1 MKEDYEKIK
10 KTVKWLKEEYNFRG
24 PLHFTDFS
32 NLQSIISIGYLLS
45 RSLCNANNMEFY
57 DCLEKNS
64 VNLSSIV
71 NGCTR
76 FYYVEKNND
85 LIKKLNIPVYLLF
98 HKDIIYL
105 DLSMYT
111 DGKPELPT
119 TNYGTDFNFFNYEI
133 DWEGVF
139 NKKSINELYFGP
151 IKEAIMSKK
160 QSELLVDEPVPLNQL
175 KNIIFRCNADY
186 KRACNLFG
194 KNKMFLVEPHMFDF
208 YNNYIEDYSI
218 IYNGSIDLSVFILH
232 FSTKEP
238 VKNGQNHEYRL
249 YDLNDNLMST
259 VKVSFLESNN
269 TDFHL
274 EVQVPSVPVKFKLW
288 FNGVLCIEEIIG

>member
-1 MKEDYEKIK
+1 MG
-10 KTVKWLKEEYNFRG
+10 F
-24 PLHFTDFS
+24 H
-32 NLQSIISIGYLLS
+32 
-45 RSLCNANNMEFY
+45 
-57 DCLEKNS
+57 DCLEKKS
-64 VNLSSIV
+64 IKTSSIV

-85 LIKKLNIPVYLLF
+85 IIKKLNIPVYLLF
-98 HKDIIYL
+98 KKDIIYL

-111 DGKPELPT
+111 DGNPELPT
-119 TNYGTDFNFFNYEI
+119 TNYGTDFNFFNYDI

-139 NKKSINELYFGP
+139 NKKDINDIYFGP
-151 IKEAIMSKK
+151 IKEAVMSKK
-160 QSELLVDEPVPLNQL
+160 QSELLVDEPVPLNKL

-194 KNKMFLVEPHMFDF
+194 KNKMFLVEPHMFDL
-208 YNNYIEDYSI
+208 YNNYIEDYNI
-218 IYNGSIDLSVFILH
+218 IYNSTIDLNVFILH

-238 VKNGQNHEYRL
+238 VKNNHNHEYKL
-249 YDLNDNLMST
+249 YDLYDNLINT
-259 VKVSFLESNN
+259 VKVSFLESKS

>member
-10 KTVKWLKEEYNFRG
+10 KKVKWLKEEYNFRG

-45 RSLCNANNMEFY
+45 RTLCNANKMEFH

-64 VNLSSIV
+64 VKVSSIV

-85 LIKKLNIPVYLLF
+85 IIKKLNIPVYLLF

-111 DGKPELPT
+111 DGNPELST
-119 TNYGTDFNFFNYEI
+119 TNYGTDYEFFNNHI
-133 DWEGVF
+133 HWDKVF
-139 NKKSINELYFGP
+139 NKKSINE
-151 IKEAIMSKK
+151 K
-160 QSELLVDEPVPLNQL
+160 QSELLVDEPVPLNKL

-194 KNKMFLVEPHMFDF
+194 KNKMFLVEPDMFDF
-208 YNNYIEDYSI
+208 YNNYIEDYSVV
-218 IYNGSIDLSVFILH
+218 YNSTIDLSVFILH

-238 VKNGQNHEYRL
+238 VKNNQLHEYKL
-249 YDLNDNLMST
+249 YDLYDNLIST
-259 VKVSFLESNN
+259 VKVSFLESKS

-274 EVQVPSVPVKFKLW
+274 EVHVPSMPVKFKLW
-288 FNGVLCIEEIIG
+288 FNGVLCIEEIVG